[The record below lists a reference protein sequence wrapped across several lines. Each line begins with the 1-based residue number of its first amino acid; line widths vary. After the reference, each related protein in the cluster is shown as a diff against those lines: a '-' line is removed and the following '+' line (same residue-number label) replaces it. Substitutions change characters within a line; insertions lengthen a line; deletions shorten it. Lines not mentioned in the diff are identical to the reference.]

1 MEQRGL
7 LAAQVAVEWILR
19 EEPGSIFDSGGAN
32 SRGGTSAFECIK
44 DRSSLQVACRKST
57 G

>member
-1 MEQRGL
+1 VEQRGL
-7 LAAQVAVEWILR
+7 LAAQVAVEWILG
-19 EEPGSIFDSGGAN
+19 ENPDPFLDSGGTN
-32 SRGGTSAFECIK
+32 SRGGTSAFECK